1 MIVTSSLRLLL
12 LLAISGSLLYGQS
25 LISIPMKQIERC
37 FQSVTD
43 SAAEGQRDAAAAK
56 PFFLYY
62 HDNAVEAFN
71 VISSTDYKRIRR
83 LVLCIEREDS
93 RLFEDR

>member
-62 HDNAVEAFN
+62 HDNAIEAFN
-71 VISSTDYKRIRR
+71 VISSADYKRIRR

>member
-1 MIVTSSLRLLL
+1 MIITNSLRSLL
-12 LLAISGSLLYGQS
+12 LLAISGSLLNGQS
-25 LISIPMKQIERC
+25 LSSIPLKQIERC

-43 SAAEGQRDAAAAK
+43 SATEGQRAAAATK

-71 VISSTDYKRIRR
+71 VISPTDYKRIRR

>member
-1 MIVTSSLRLLL
+1 MIITSSLRSLL
-12 LLAISGSLLYGQS
+12 LLAISGSLLNGQS
-25 LISIPMKQIERC
+25 LISIPLKQIERC

-43 SAAEGQRDAAAAK
+43 SATEGQRDAAAK

-71 VISSTDYKRIRR
+71 VISPTDYKRIRR

>member
-1 MIVTSSLRLLL
+1 MIITSSLRSLL
-12 LLAISGSLLYGQS
+12 LLAISGSLLNGQS
-25 LISIPMKQIERC
+25 LISIPLKQIERC

-43 SAAEGQRDAAAAK
+43 SAAEGQRDAAK

-71 VISSTDYKRIRR
+71 VISPTDYKRIRR